1 MKNYLITVESQSKMN
16 HIPVKSERFA
26 CANPDYAKGVHR
38 GLKLAYPDNEVYL
51 EEIKN

>member
-1 MKNYLITVESQSKMN
+1 MKNYLIIVEPIEKMN
-16 HIPVKSERFA
+16 PVPVLTERFA
-26 CANPDYAKGVHR
+26 HENEAYAKGVHR